1 MLQWQFPGLLWAA
14 AVALVNAAGMPVPAV
29 LQAAAVGLVAAILLV
44 PVDLAVA
51 GVAADLLSPATV
63 GRAGQVVISAVVAG
77 VARLQ
82 AQSVALVDLAVAV
95 EAELP
100 MWVRQA
106 SAAQVDLAGLV
117 PAAAAGVPGPE
128 LPAPMPALA
137 ASAIRVAAV
146 AAVARWAV
154 PSLSPLAAH

>member
-1 MLQWQFPGLLWAA
+1 ML
-14 AVALVNAAGMPVPAV
+14 PVPVV
-29 LQAAAVGLVAAILLV
+29 LQAEAVGQEAATWLVLADSAAG
-44 PVDLAVA
+44 A
-51 GVAADLLSPATV
+51 VAADLLSPATV
-63 GRAGQVVISAVVAG
+63 DRAGQVVISEEEEG
-77 VARLQ
+77 TARPPV
-82 AQSVALVDLAVAV
+82 QSVVLADLAVVV

-106 SAAQVDLAGLV
+106 SAAQVGLAGLV

-128 LPAPMPALA
+128 LPAPMPARA

-146 AAVARWAV
+146 AAEPLWAV